1 MQKST
6 KQQMTLDDIHLY
18 RMTHIE
24 NIPHILSY
32 GIVHKSSPNAD
43 PNYIPIGDVSLI
55 DYRTT
60 RSVNVDGQQIVLG
73 DFIPFYFGVRM
84 PMLIVIQSGGNFVK
98 QAHRPQ
104 EIVYVVV
111 SLKEIIQSGY
121 TFYFSDGHAT
131 NFLTEFYS
139 SKDINQL
146 PALIDWDAINER
158 YWSNEDDLDL
168 KRRKQAE
175 FLIKEDIAPNHIAGY
190 VCYNTDAK
198 QQLMNMGVNPGI
210 IKIAPQAY
218 Y

>member
-1 MQKST
+1 
-6 KQQMTLDDIHLY
+6 MTLDDIHLY
-18 RMTHIE
+18 RMTHIG

-198 QQLMNMGVNPGI
+198 QQLMNMGVNSGI

>member
-18 RMTHIE
+18 RMTHIG

-198 QQLMNMGVNPGI
+198 QQLMNMGVNSGI